1 MGLASAAQERR
12 AGSRFGRIGGPLRTL
27 LGQAVDLA
35 LPPLCPACREPVIG
49 QALCADCWSK
59 LNFITRPYCERL
71 GTPFAYDPGPGILSM
86 QAISEPSAYG
96 RARAAVRYDD
106 VARTLVH
113 AFKYGDRLDLAP
125 TLGRWMARAGHE
137 LLDDADAIVPVPLHW
152 RRLWARRF
160 NQSAMLAETIAREC
174 GRPVAYDALKRV
186 KATVQQ
192 VGLTWAQRVE
202 NVQGAF
208 RVPAAGKAAIAGR
221 KLDLVDDM
229 LTIGAAAEGCA
240 RALLRAGAASV
251 DVLSFAQVVD
261 GTSTPI

>member
-1 MGLASAAQERR
+1 MGLASAAQ
-12 AGSRFGRIGGPLRTL
+12 
-27 LGQAVDLA
+27 
-35 LPPLCPACREPVIG
+35 
-49 QALCADCWSK
+49 
-59 LNFITRPYCERL
+59 
-71 GTPFAYDPGPGILSM
+71 
-86 QAISEPSAYG
+86 
-96 RARAAVRYDD
+96 
-106 VARTLVH
+106 
-113 AFKYGDRLDLAP
+113 
-125 TLGRWMARAGHE
+125 AGHE

-174 GRPVAYDALKRV
+174 GRPVAYDALNRV

-192 VGLTWAQRVE
+192 VCLTRAQRVE

-221 KLDLVDDM
+221 KLVLVGDV
-229 LTIGAAAEGCA
+229 LTTGATAEGCA